1 MIRPK
6 VRPEVRLEVGLGGF
20 GNVALRSTAKH
31 NQVHNRGTTF
41 SIPLQINYEDTD
53 AAGVVYYGNYPGYME
68 RARNACLRGLG
79 FPLNKLTQQYSVLFV
94 VSEVRL
100 KYLSAARLDDELE
113 VTVEILQLKR
123 ASVVFAQQVRRGGE
137 VLVDGEIRLAL
148 VNNDTFR
155 PCRIPQELAGAL
167 NRQSGRQSGDA
178 SAMVPRTTATDTS
191 GRNGQI
197 HGQNY

>member
-1 MIRPK
+1 M
-6 VRPEVRLEVGLGGF
+6 
-20 GNVALRSTAKH
+20 ALRSTAKHNRGH

-79 FPLNKLTQQYSVLFV
+79 FPLNKLTQQYSALFV

-123 ASVVFAQQVRRGGE
+123 ASIVFAQQVRRGGE

-155 PCRIPQELAGAL
+155 PCRIPQELADAL
-167 NRQSGRQSGDA
+167 NRQSGDA